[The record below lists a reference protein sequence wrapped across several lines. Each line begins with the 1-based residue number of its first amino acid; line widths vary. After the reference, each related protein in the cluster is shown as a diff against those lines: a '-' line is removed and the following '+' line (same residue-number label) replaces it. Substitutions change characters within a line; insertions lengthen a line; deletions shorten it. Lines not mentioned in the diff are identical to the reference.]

1 MMGTWGRNGK
11 LCMHAPKK
19 GSPGGRGVSR
29 SAWRV
34 PAFAMALLLAIHA
47 GGPAWGWGALGHRVI
62 AKFGERHL
70 SESARAGIM
79 ELLEP
84 GESLA
89 DASTWADENRERI
102 PGSGPWHYAS
112 IPLDEPGYDARF
124 ARPRSREGL
133 IVPKI
138 REFQAV
144 LRDRSLPVEER
155 RRALRFLVHLVED
168 LHQPLHVG
176 ENGDRG
182 GNELQVRFF
191 RRGTSLHH
199 LWDSLLLEHMGRDE
213 GRWVA
218 ELLAIDDPVERAVAM
233 EGTIEDWATESLRA
247 ARQAYRDPVTG
258 RKIEPGTVLGEAYYE
273 ANLPVAKRQLYRAG
287 ARLAWVLNDTMR
299 PE

>member
-1 MMGTWGRNGK
+1 MT
-11 LCMHAPKK
+11 L
-19 GSPGGRGVSR
+19 VS
-29 SAWRV
+29 
-34 PAFAMALLLAIHA
+34 AICC

-62 AKFGERHL
+62 AKFAERHL
-70 SESARAGIM
+70 SESAQDGIR

-102 PGSGPWHYAS
+102 PASGPWHFAS
-112 IPLDEPGYDARF
+112 IPLDEPAYDARF
-124 ARPRSREGL
+124 ARPRSREGT

-138 REFQAV
+138 REFRAV
-144 LRDRSLPVEER
+144 VRDRTKPIEQR

-176 ENGDRG
+176 DAGDRG

-199 LWDSLLLEHMGRDE
+199 LWDSLLLEHMARDE
-213 GRWVA
+213 GRWVD
-218 ELLAIDDPVERAVAM
+218 ELSAMDDPVGRAVAM
-233 EGTIEDWATESLRA
+233 EGTVEEWATESLRA
-247 ARQAYRDPVTG
+247 ARQAYRDPTTG
-258 RKIEPGTVLGEAYYE
+258 RKIEPGTVLGEAYYD
-273 ANLPVAKRQLYRAG
+273 ANLPIAKQQLYRAG
-287 ARLAWVLNDTMR
+287 VRLAWVLNDTMR